1 MSAVITV
8 RGVEFGYGQDGGS
21 AGAASELVL
30 KGIDLEV
37 SRGSMVCLVGPSGSG
52 KTTLLNVMGLL
63 EKPLKGQ
70 VIFDGHDVGRLTER
84 ELEVLRLKRLGF
96 VFQSF
101 FLLPTLSV
109 MENTSYFLPS
119 IGLSRAEAKDRAEEV
134 LSQVGLLDFRAKLP
148 RELSGGQ
155 RQRVAIA
162 RALAKKPAVIL
173 ADEPTAN
180 LDRKTSDT
188 IVSVFQELREK
199 QNVSFVFSTHDTHL
213 VSFAQV
219 VHPLENGKLSTPVV
233 QSNGNGKGGG
243 AQ

>member
-1 MSAVITV
+1 MDSIISV
-8 RGVEFGYGQDGGS
+8 RGVEFGYETDAGS
-21 AGAASELVL
+21 RSEIELVL
-30 KGIDLEV
+30 DGIDLEV

-63 EKPLKGQ
+63 EKPQKG
-70 VIFDGHDVGRLTER
+70 DVFFAGKDVAKLRER
-84 ELEVLRLKRLGF
+84 ELEELRLKQLGF

-109 MENTSYFLPS
+109 FENTSYFLPS
-119 IGLSRAEAKDRAEEV
+119 VGLMRGEVKDRAEEV
-134 LSQVGLLDFRAKLP
+134 LSQVGLLEFRNKLP

-162 RALAKKPAVIL
+162 RALAKKPSVIL

-180 LDRKTSDT
+180 LDRKTSDA

-199 QNVSFVFSTHDTHL
+199 QNVSFVFSTHDSHL
-213 VSFAQV
+213 VSYAQV
-219 VHPLENGKLSTPVV
+219 VHLLEGGKLMAPIKEINPSD
-233 QSNGNGKGGG
+233 GG
-243 AQ
+243 AG

>member
-21 AGAASELVL
+21 AGAVSELVL

-84 ELEVLRLKRLGF
+84 ELEILRLKRLGF

-134 LSQVGLLDFRAKLP
+134 LSQVGLLEFRAKLP

-233 QSNGNGKGGG
+233 QSSGIGKGGG

>member
-233 QSNGNGKGGG
+233 QSSGSGKGGG

>member
-1 MSAVITV
+1 MDSIISV
-8 RGVEFGYGQDGGS
+8 RGVEFGYETDAGS
-21 AGAASELVL
+21 RSEIELVL
-30 KGIDLEV
+30 DGIDIEV

-63 EKPLKGQ
+63 EKPQKG
-70 VIFDGHDVGRLTER
+70 DVFFAGKDVAKLRER
-84 ELEVLRLKRLGF
+84 ELEELRLKQLGF

-109 MENTSYFLPS
+109 FENTSYFLPS
-119 IGLSRAEAKDRAEEV
+119 VGLMRGEVKDRAEEV
-134 LSQVGLLDFRAKLP
+134 LSQVGLLEFRNKLP

-162 RALAKKPAVIL
+162 RALAKKPSVIL

-180 LDRKTSDT
+180 LDRKTSDA

-199 QNVSFVFSTHDTHL
+199 QNVSFVFSTHDSHL
-213 VSFAQV
+213 VSYAQV
-219 VHPLENGKLSTPVV
+219 VHLLEGGKLMAPIKEINPSD
-233 QSNGNGKGGG
+233 GG
-243 AQ
+243 AG

>member
-1 MSAVITV
+1 MDSIISV
-8 RGVEFGYGQDGGS
+8 RGVEFGYETETGS
-21 AGAASELVL
+21 RDEIELVL

-37 SRGSMVCLVGPSGSG
+37 SRGSMICLVGPSGSG

-63 EKPLKGQ
+63 EKPLKG
-70 VIFDGHDVGRLTER
+70 DVVFAGKDVAKLRER
-84 ELEVLRLKRLGF
+84 ELEALRLRELGF
-96 VFQSF
+96 IFQSF

-109 MENTSYFLPS
+109 FENTSYFLPS
-119 IGLSRAEAKDRAEEV
+119 IGLARGEAKDRAEEV
-134 LSQVGLLDFRAKLP
+134 LSQVGLLEFRNKLP

-162 RALAKKPAVIL
+162 RALAKKPSVIL

-199 QNVSFVFSTHDTHL
+199 QNVSFVFSTHDNHL
-213 VSFAQV
+213 VSYAQV
-219 VHPLENGKLSTPVV
+219 VHPLEGGKLMAPIKQHK
-233 QSNGNGKGGG
+233 QSDGG

>member
-8 RGVEFGYGQDGGS
+8 RGVEFGYGSGS
-21 AGAASELVL
+21 DLETGHELVL
-30 KGIDLEV
+30 KGVDLEV

-70 VIFDGHDVGRLTER
+70 VIFDGHDVGKLSER
-84 ELEVLRLKRLGF
+84 ELEILRLKRLGF

-134 LSQVGLLDFRAKLP
+134 LSQVGLLEFRSKLP

-213 VSFAQV
+213 VSYAKV
-219 VHPLENGKLSTPVV
+219 VHPLENGKLAKPIR
-233 QSNGNGKGGG
+233 QSETMGGG